1 IDIINDTVVEAAETV
16 NLTLAA
22 NSAYTVGAA
31 NSATVNIADN
41 DTLPIVTITASD
53 ANAGETDSG
62 IALNPGQFTFTRTG
76 ST

>member
-1 IDIINDTVVEAAETV
+1 
-16 NLTLAA
+16 
-22 NSAYTVGAA
+22 
-31 NSATVNIADN
+31 NIADN

-76 ST
+76 STTSPLTVNYAIAGTAGNGSDYSLIDNSI